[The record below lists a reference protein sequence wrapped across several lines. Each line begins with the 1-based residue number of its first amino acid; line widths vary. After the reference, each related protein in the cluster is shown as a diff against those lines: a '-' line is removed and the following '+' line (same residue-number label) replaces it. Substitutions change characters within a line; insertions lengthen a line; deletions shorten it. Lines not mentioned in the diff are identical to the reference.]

1 MKASLLS
8 GFLRGSPTSGGAITP
23 SRFPQVTSAL
33 WKMGATSSKRCL
45 PSLTGKRSAG
55 QVLPIIISPTS
66 ARVTC
71 CGRLLVASTVVVV
84 SVSSTSAL
92 AMALLLLVQLTSIAI
107 RQRMIERGRFIFVL
121 LLKYNKQSYNK
132 NTDAPTHIVWCTYF
146 FIGEM
151 KWGSTRSARS
161 ARIF

>member
-1 MKASLLS
+1 MVIA
-8 GFLRGSPTSGGAITP
+8 P
-23 SRFPQVTSAL
+23 SSVIWSAE
-33 WKMGATSSKRCL
+33 
-45 PSLTGKRSAG
+45 
-55 QVLPIIISPTS
+55 
-66 ARVTC
+66 
-71 CGRLLVASTVVVV
+71 
-84 SVSSTSAL
+84 L

-151 KWGSTRSARS
+151 KWGSARS
-161 ARIF
+161 NSEHSDYCLNSLTSSTS

>member
-1 MKASLLS
+1 MVIA
-8 GFLRGSPTSGGAITP
+8 P
-23 SRFPQVTSAL
+23 SSVIWSAE
-33 WKMGATSSKRCL
+33 
-45 PSLTGKRSAG
+45 
-55 QVLPIIISPTS
+55 
-66 ARVTC
+66 
-71 CGRLLVASTVVVV
+71 
-84 SVSSTSAL
+84 L

-151 KWGSTRSARS
+151 KWGSTRSNSEHSEHSEHSEQLRLLS
-161 ARIF
+161 